1 MIRSTIG
8 VEDDCGDD
16 PSGEDESIFL
26 GISGVNVLGFVGAT
40 SSAGDGSSADD
51 GFSPSATVGS
61 EVGDDAGEGG
71 DEFSL
76 TVSLRDR
83 NSSVSVDRPLDDA
96 LL

>member
-8 VEDDCGDD
+8 VEDDCGDE

-40 SSAGDGSSADD
+40 SSAGDG
-51 GFSPSATVGS
+51 FFPSVTVGS

-83 NSSVSVDRPLDDA
+83 NSSVSVDSPLDDA